1 MTLSTA
7 VSPAADRGAPLTAS
21 LSRGARKGYL
31 RYLAPGALG
40 FVVVVLV
47 PFVMNVAISFTSWSG
62 IGSPSFTGLENY
74 RRLVHDRMFWSAFGH
89 SIWFI
94 LAMAVVPTV
103 LGLLLAAVL
112 FDYVAPR
119 FGQWAS
125 SSLRAGFYLPQ
136 VLPVAVA
143 GVVWS
148 WILTPYGALNTVLQ
162 QFGISDPPNWL
173 GDSAWAL
180 PSVMLVLIWIQLGY
194 GLVIFMAGMAR
205 IDPQL
210 HEAAELDGAS
220 WLMRFRHI
228 TVPQMRPE
236 TFVVLLT
243 TTIAAL
249 KVFGPVFVLTK
260 GGPGDATN
268 VPSYYSYSN
277 FFGNLQVGYGAAIA
291 TVLTLVV
298 IVMAVVFIKIQ
309 SASEGA

>member
-1 MTLSTA
+1 MTVST
-7 VSPAADRGAPLTAS
+7 VVDRGTRPIPPLSQAV
-21 LSRGARKGYL
+21 RKGYL
-31 RYLAPGALG
+31 RYLVPGALG

-47 PFVMNVAISFTSWSG
+47 PFVMNVAMSFTDWSG
-62 IGSPSFTGLENY
+62 IGSPTFTGLDNY
-74 RRLVHDRMFWSAFGH
+74 QRLVGDEMFWSAFAH
-89 SIWFI
+89 SIWFVV
-94 LAMAVVPTV
+94 AMAIVPT
-103 LGLLLAAVL
+103 GLSLVLAAVL
-112 FDYVAPR
+112 FDYIEPR
-119 FGQWAS
+119 FGPRVS
-125 SSLRAGFYLPQ
+125 SALRAGFYLPQ

-143 GVVWS
+143 GIVWS

-162 QFGISDPPNWL
+162 WFGIADPPNWL
-173 GDSAWAL
+173 GDAAWAL
-180 PSVMLVLIWIQLGY
+180 PSVMLVLVWMQLGY

-220 WLMRFRHI
+220 WLTRFRHI

-277 FFGNLQVGYGAAIA
+277 FFGTLQVGYGAAIA
-291 TVLTLVV
+291 TALTVVV
-298 IVMAVVFIKIQ
+298 IALTAVFIKIQ
-309 SASEGA
+309 SKAEGA

>member
-1 MTLSTA
+1 MTISTA
-7 VSPAADRGAPLTAS
+7 VNRGTHPVSP
-21 LSRGARKGYL
+21 LSQAARKGYL
-31 RYLAPGALG
+31 RYLAPGVLG
-40 FVVVVLV
+40 FAVVVLA

-74 RRLVHDRMFWSAFGH
+74 QRLVRDQMFWSAFAH

-103 LGLLLAAVL
+103 LGLILAAVL
-112 FDYVAPR
+112 FDYIEPR
-119 FGQWAS
+119 FGQRIS

-143 GVVWS
+143 GIVWS

-162 QFGISDPPNWL
+162 QFGIADPPNWL

-180 PSVMLVLIWIQLGY
+180 PSVMLVLVWMQLGY

-220 WLMRFRHI
+220 WLGRFRHI
-228 TVPQMRPE
+228 TIPQMQPE
-236 TFVVLLT
+236 IFVVLLT

-249 KVFGPVFVLTK
+249 KVFGPVYVLTR
-260 GGPGDATN
+260 GGPGNATN

-277 FFGNLQVGYGAAIA
+277 FFGTLQVGYGAAIA
-291 TVLTLVV
+291 TVLTVLV

-309 SASEGA
+309 SATEGAQ